1 MLAAARGAAR
11 RARAPRARLVRVSLS
26 GCGARCPQVNPL
38 RRGLAFSFV
47 LAEKYRVRR
56 RAPRRSSSGVPV
68 GGARSARA
76 GRCACA
82 SSADR
87 AAPAQRLFRAVLTTA
102 SGSTARTPV
111 RPSHGG
117 GAAGAQPADD
127 LWQDAL
133 CRFGWYL
140 FCFAKLHL
148 VDQDADLNHLVDIL
162 VVRPAHQSFLHI
174 YRLCCAI
181 VAPPRR
187 PSVTA
192 RLAAQAVLVVLVA
205 HAPPERRLF
214 ALQDVAAYPHR
225 REDGT
230 PDILLSLTTVAKS
243 ASASSC
249 AEYLEQV
256 LAILPQMG
264 DAAVP
269 AGPPSEALAGAICYP
284 GLLAPGR
291 IAAAAEAA
299 SAAYIAAARVAHEEI
314 DQRLFLREPSSS
326 GSGGTGATAPLDP
339 TQLTPRSR
347 TAQGGVPHQGR
358 ATPAPMRNLS
368 AMLATPLRPAAPAPA
383 ATPGGQLAGL
393 RSPAGGAAAGAR
405 SPISRMFVSAQW
417 LRQITSSFAPGEVDP
432 QLLRYL
438 AAADAEPAALYAT
451 LLEQAQHYSQ
461 VVFPSPQQAQAPV
474 QLLLAA
480 SGRGSHVTP
489 TRFGSAPSFAAATGA
504 ARPAAAPERP
514 NLMDELA
521 ANAAVLA
528 SNQTAAAE
536 SRRAQTLALYF
547 RMLGRILTIEE
558 QKATSAHPP
567 AVPGGAAGPPA
578 RPAPN
583 FGAMLRNERIL
594 RALFS
599 VCADCVA
606 NTMHVTSWSF
616 PTFQHALNVL
626 PFEAVGLVHLVADCD
641 RELPYELK
649 QSLGGMMDS
658 LLERLIWEKNSG
670 FYSHLVREKGS
681 VPASQQPGAAEASQS
696 AGTGAATGVSGTAGS
711 GAGEQML
718 LPLRYGPVAESMP
731 PGRPRTHCCNA
742 LAMVH
747 RMLTRRLV
755 AIKDRLTVAMPED
768 LCQAVHS
775 LLLTAL
781 FEHTSLF
788 YGRHADTL
796 LICAIYGCAKAASWP
811 RGDTPLMFR
820 EIVVAYRAM
829 KISDTGVPPDEAL
842 WRAIPLEFSGLPGD
856 PQLEVTRHDDLV
868 RFYNEVF
875 LREVKPAM
883 LAVVRAA
890 GLLGAEMRR
899 DGAQPPGSPAVSG
912 GRAARAPFAVLLTA
926 SPRRVSVAGGVGGV
940 MVSPMRP
947 DRAAELRSSVAAP
960 RALYAFVGDSTSAL
974 TSPSHDLHRFND
986 ALRTAAQRAEGAG
999 AGDADAAAAGGD
1011 APPSAGRD
1019 RRRALTRQELPPPTR
1034 RRISEDLA

>member
-1 MLAAARGAAR
+1 
-11 RARAPRARLVRVSLS
+11 
-26 GCGARCPQVNPL
+26 
-38 RRGLAFSFV
+38 
-47 LAEKYRVRR
+47 
-56 RAPRRSSSGVPV
+56 
-68 GGARSARA
+68 
-76 GRCACA
+76 
-82 SSADR
+82 
-87 AAPAQRLFRAVLTTA
+87 
-102 SGSTARTPV
+102 
-111 RPSHGG
+111 
-117 GAAGAQPADD
+117 
-127 LWQDAL
+127 
-133 CRFGWYL
+133 
-140 FCFAKLHL
+140 
-148 VDQDADLNHLVDIL
+148 
-162 VVRPAHQSFLHI
+162 
-174 YRLCCAI
+174 
-181 VAPPRR
+181 
-187 PSVTA
+187 
-192 RLAAQAVLVVLVA
+192 VLVVLVA

-269 AGPPSEALAGAICYP
+269 AGPASEALAGGICYP

-299 SAAYIAAARVAHEEI
+299 SAAYIAAARVVQEEI

-326 GSGGTGATAPLDP
+326 GAATTGATAPLDP

-347 TAQGGVPHQGR
+347 NAQGGAPHPAR

-368 AMLATPLRPAAPAPA
+368 AMLATPLRPAAPQAQA
-383 ATPGGQLAGL
+383 ATPSGQLAGM

-417 LRQITSSFAPGEVDP
+417 LRQITSSFVPGEIDP

-438 AAADAEPAALYAT
+438 AAADAEPAALHAA

-474 QLLLAA
+474 QLQLAA

-489 TRFGSAPSFAAATGA
+489 TRFGSAPSFAAASGA
-504 ARPAAAPERP
+504 ALPAAVPERP

-558 QKATSAHPP
+558 QKATGASRASA
-567 AVPGGAAGPPA
+567 AASPA
-578 RPAPN
+578 RAAPN

-616 PTFQHALNVL
+616 PAFQHALQVL

-658 LLERLIWEKNSG
+658 LLERLIWEKDSG
-670 FYSHLVREKGS
+670 FYAHLVREKGS

-711 GAGEQML
+711 GAGGEQML
-718 LPLRYGPVAESMP
+718 LPLRYGTVAESMP

-755 AIKDRLTVAMPED
+755 AIKDRLNVAMPED
-768 LCQAVHS
+768 LCEAVHS
-775 LLLTAL
+775 LLLTTL

-811 RGDTPLMFR
+811 RGDSPLMFR

-912 GRAARAPFAVLLTA
+912 GRAARPPFAVLLTA
-926 SPRRVSVAGGVGGV
+926 SPRRVSVAGGAGGV

-986 ALRTAAQRAEGAG
+986 ALRTAAQRADGAG
-999 AGDADAAAAGGD
+999 AGDGDAAAAGGD

-1019 RRRALTRQELPPPTR
+1019 RRRTLTRQELPPPTR
-1034 RRISEDLA
+1034 RRISEDMA